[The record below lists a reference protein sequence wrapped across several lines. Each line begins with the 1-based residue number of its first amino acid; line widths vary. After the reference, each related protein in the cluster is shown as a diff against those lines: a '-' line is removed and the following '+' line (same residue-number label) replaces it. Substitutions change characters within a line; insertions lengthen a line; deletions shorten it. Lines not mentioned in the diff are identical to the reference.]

1 MHYLGN
7 MEILGNYKTAFLCSR
22 KCPAE
27 IILQT
32 YEWAIE
38 MRDSGKCVI
47 SGFHS
52 RIEKDVLKYLLKGSQ
67 PLIIVLARGMKKR
80 FEPELAAAVAEQR
93 LLIIAPFE
101 EKVKRVT
108 KETSHIRNKYM
119 LELADAIH
127 IPYYTKGGMIEQAL
141 EAAGHNMPLSGN
153 NDP

>member
-1 MHYLGN
+1 MNCLGS
-7 MEILGNYKTAFLCSR
+7 MDILNNHKTAFLCSR

-27 IILQT
+27 VILQT
-32 YEWAIE
+32 YEWAIG
-38 MRDSGKCVI
+38 MRDRGECVI

-80 FEPELAAAVAEQR
+80 VESELAAAVAEQR
-93 LLIIAPFE
+93 LLIISPFE

-108 KETSHIRNKYM
+108 KETSHLRNKYM

-141 EAAGHNMPLSGN
+141 DAAGRNIPLSGN
-153 NDP
+153 NYP